1 MSKKS
6 HVHTLTRNTLLLK
19 NVNHH
24 LSLIFLLVEGLV
36 SVLMAAD
43 WSGWWLLKAGFFLS
57 ILSFLFGH
65 AMWHVGFSMWHVP
78 CPEIKP
84 TPSALEAWSLNWQ
97 FLKIRKQ
104 WSLLPRLTLPLRND
118 FSVACNAL
126 WWHFI
131 HRRASFKI
139 GMHPLKPCLCFIN
152 GIYIY
157 SQSFVVISTV
167 SYLFQKQIPSQE
179 DIFIAHL
186 RSCYCCC

>member
-6 HVHTLTRNTLLLK
+6 HVRTLTRNTLLLK

-36 SVLMAAD
+36 LVLMAAD
-43 WSGWWLLKAGFFLS
+43 WSGWWLLKGGFFLS
-57 ILSFLFGH
+57 IISLLLGH
-65 AMWHVGFSMWHVP
+65 VMRPMGFSTWYVP

-97 FLKIRKQ
+97 FLKIWKQ
-104 WSLLPRLTLPLRND
+104 WNLLPRLTLPLKND
-118 FSVACNAL
+118 FSVAWNAL

-131 HRRASFKI
+131 HSRTSFKI
-139 GMHPLKPCLCFIN
+139 GMHPHKPCLCFVN

-157 SQSFVVISTV
+157 SLSFVVISTV
-167 SYLFQKQIPSQE
+167 SQHLFQKQIPSQE
-179 DIFIAHL
+179 VTFFAHL
-186 RSCYCCC
+186 